1 MFNNILIVCT
11 GNICRSP
18 MAEAL
23 FIREAAIRKIAT
35 KISSAGIA
43 ALVGYPADPLAQ
55 KVLLAKGIDISA
67 HRARQATP
75 PLLLAADLILVM
87 ESWQRQTIHDM
98 LPSACGRV
106 HCLGKWG
113 QYDIVDPFRKPLAD
127 FERALYLIEQATRDW
142 VYLWD
147 PSIKN

>member
-1 MFNNILIVCT
+1 MFKNILIVCT

-23 FIREAAIRKIAT
+23 FIQEAAARKVST

-67 HRARQATP
+67 HRARQATTS
-75 PLLLAADLILVM
+75 LLLAVDLILVM
-87 ESWQRQTIHDM
+87 ESWQRQNIHDM

-113 QYDIVDPFRKPLAD
+113 QYEIFDPFQKPLAD
-127 FERALYLIEQATRDW
+127 FERTLHLIEQATRDW

-147 PSIKN
+147 PSIKK